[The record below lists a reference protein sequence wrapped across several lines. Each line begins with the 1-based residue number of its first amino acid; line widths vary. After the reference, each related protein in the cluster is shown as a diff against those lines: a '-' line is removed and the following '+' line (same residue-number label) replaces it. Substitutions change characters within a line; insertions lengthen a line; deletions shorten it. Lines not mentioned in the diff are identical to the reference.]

1 MTTGDNMVDMRI
13 RLTHPVG
20 LHARPA
26 SKFVQ
31 TANKFASTITV
42 QNVTTGGDP
51 VDAKS
56 ILMVLT
62 LGALQNHEILIRAE
76 GPDSEKAAQDLGD
89 LVRNNFGET
98 EKSS

>member
-1 MTTGDNMVDMRI
+1 MVETKI
-13 RLTHPVG
+13 VVKHKVG

-26 SKFVQ
+26 SVFVQ
-31 TANKFASTITV
+31 TANKFTSEITV
-42 QNVTTGGDP
+42 RNLTGGGEP

-62 LGALQNHEILIRAE
+62 LGVVQNHEIELRAE
-76 GPDSEKAAQDLGD
+76 GPDEQKALESLGE

-98 EKSS
+98 E